1 MAEPGRVLVLGA
13 TSAMAQACARLWA
26 GRGASLLL
34 VGRNPDR
41 LEAVAADLRVRGAAR
56 VETLAA
62 DLAPLEGQGALL
74 DQAWARLGAPDVVLL
89 AQGLLAD
96 SDACEASAELTARV
110 LQLDFTA
117 TALLAQEAALR
128 LARRGAGTV
137 VAISS
142 VAGDR
147 GRQSNYAYGA
157 AKGGLSLFLEGLRNR
172 MFRQGVRILT
182 VKPGFVD
189 SPMTAHLRRNALF
202 ASPETVGRAVV
213 RAVDRGRDR
222 IYVPGFWLPVML
234 VVRHVPGWIWK
245 RLRL

>member
-26 GRGASLLL
+26 ARGASLLL
-34 VGRNPDR
+34 VARNPER

-56 VETLAA
+56 VETLVA

-74 DQAWARLGAPDVVLL
+74 DQAWARLGVPDVVLL
-89 AQGLLAD
+89 AQGLLGD
-96 SDACEASAELTARV
+96 SDACEASPGLTARV
-110 LQLDFTA
+110 LQLNFTA
-117 TALLAQEAALR
+117 AALLAQEAALR
-128 LARRGAGTV
+128 LARGGAGTV

-182 VKPGFVD
+182 VKPGLVD
-189 SPMTAHLRRNALF
+189 SPMTAHLPRSALF
-202 ASPETVGRAVV
+202 ASPEAVGRAVV

-234 VVRHVPGWIWK
+234 VIRHVPEWIFK